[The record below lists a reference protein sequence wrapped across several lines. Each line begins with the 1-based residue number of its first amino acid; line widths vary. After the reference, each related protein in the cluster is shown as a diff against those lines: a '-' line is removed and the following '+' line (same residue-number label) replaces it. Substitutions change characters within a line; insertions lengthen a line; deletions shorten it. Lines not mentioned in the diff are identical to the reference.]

1 MDSARSRILSR
12 IRRSASGADETAR
25 AAAVTQRLADP
36 RRNIV
41 PERGRGDE
49 AHRIA
54 VFQRMMEG
62 VGGTVEIL
70 DDVNDVPASVAQYL
84 RSTNRPARIRH
95 GSDERLA
102 SLPWHRAQTLAVEEG
117 RAQDAD
123 TASLTHAFAGV
134 AESGTVVQLS
144 GAANPTTLN
153 FLPEAHIV
161 LLDAGDLHASY
172 EEVWSR
178 LREIYGEGRMPR
190 TVNMISGPS
199 RTADI
204 EQTIVRPAHGPK
216 DMHVII
222 VRSRK

>member
-1 MDSARSRILSR
+1 VDSVRARILSR
-12 IRRSASGADETAR
+12 IRRSASKGDEAAR
-25 AAAVTQRLADP
+25 AAAVDKRLEDP

-41 PERGRGDE
+41 PERGQGDE

-54 VFQRMMEG
+54 LFRRMMEA

-70 DDVNDVPASVAQYL
+70 DDVNDVPASVSQYL
-84 RSTNRPARIRH
+84 RNTNRPARIRH
-95 GSDERLA
+95 GSDEALTK
-102 SLPWHRAQTLAVEEG
+102 LPWHRAQTLEVEGG
-117 RAQDAD
+117 RAKDAD

-134 AESGTVVQLS
+134 AESGTIVQLS
-144 GAANPTTLN
+144 GSANPTTLN

-161 LLDAGDLHASY
+161 LLEAKDLHGSY
-172 EEVWSR
+172 EEVWTR
-178 LREIYGEGRMPR
+178 LREIFPRGQMPR

-222 VRSRK
+222 IRTA

>member
-1 MDSARSRILSR
+1 MDSARARILSR
-12 IRRSASGADETAR
+12 IRRSTVKGDEAERRNAIDT
-25 AAAVTQRLADP
+25 RLKNP
-36 RRNIV
+36 ERNIV
-41 PERGRGDE
+41 PGRGQGDE
-49 AHRIA
+49 AHRIQ
-54 VFQRMMEG
+54 VFTRMMES

-84 RSTNRPARIRH
+84 RNTNRPAQIRR
-95 GSDERLA
+95 GSDEHLA
-102 SLPWHRAQTLAVEEG
+102 NLPWHRAQTLEVNEG

-134 AESGTVVQLS
+134 AESGTIVQIS
-144 GAANPTTLN
+144 GSANPTTLN

-161 LLDAGDLHASY
+161 LLEAKDLHASY
-172 EEVWSR
+172 EEAWVR
-178 LREIYGEGRMPR
+178 LREIYGPGQMPR

-222 VRSRK
+222 IRSP

>member
-1 MDSARSRILSR
+1 MDSARVRILSR
-12 IRRSASGADETAR
+12 IRRSAPKGDDAARQRAVDE
-25 AAAVTQRLADP
+25 RLGNP

-41 PERGRGDE
+41 PGRGEGDE

-54 VFQRMMEG
+54 VFQRMMES
-62 VGGTVEIL
+62 VGGTVEIV
-70 DDVNDVPASVAQYL
+70 DDVNDVPARIATYL
-84 RSTNRPARIRH
+84 RDTNRPARLRH
-95 GSDERLA
+95 GRDERLT
-102 SLPWHRAQTLAVEEG
+102 SLPWHRAQTLEVEEG

-134 AESGTVVQLS
+134 AESGTIVQLS

-161 LLDAGDLHASY
+161 LLEAKDLHASY
-172 EEVWSR
+172 EEVWAR
-178 LREIYGEGRMPR
+178 LREVHGPGQMPR

-222 VRSRK
+222 VRSQ

>member
-1 MDSARSRILSR
+1 VDNARSRILSR
-12 IRRSASGADETAR
+12 IRRSASKGDEAGR
-25 AAAVTQRLADP
+25 AAAVEKRLKDP

-41 PERGRGDE
+41 PDRGQGDE

-54 VFQRMMEG
+54 VFQRIMEG

-70 DDVNDVPASVAQYL
+70 DDLNDVPTSVARYL
-84 RSTNRPARIRH
+84 RDTNRPARVRR
-95 GSDERLA
+95 GSDELLGK
-102 SLPWHRAQTLAVEEG
+102 LPWHRAQTLEVEEG

-123 TASLTHAFAGV
+123 TASFTHAFAGV
-134 AESGTVVQLS
+134 AESGTIVQLS
-144 GAANPTTLN
+144 GGANPTTLN

-161 LLDAGDLHASY
+161 LLEAKDLHGSY
-172 EEVWSR
+172 EEVWTR
-178 LREIYGEGRMPR
+178 LREVYGQGQMPR

-222 VRSRK
+222 VRNP

>member
-1 MDSARSRILSR
+1 MDNPRARILSR
-12 IRRSASGADETAR
+12 IRRSQSKDDEAAR
-25 AAAVTQRLADP
+25 AAAVTERLEAP

-41 PERGRGDE
+41 PDRGQGDE

-95 GSDERLA
+95 GSDERLTN
-102 SLPWHRAQTLAVEEG
+102 LPWHRAQTLEVEQG

-134 AESGTVVQLS
+134 AESGTIVQLS
-144 GAANPTTLN
+144 GPANPTTLN
-153 FLPEAHIV
+153 FLPEA
-161 LLDAGDLHASY
+161 
-172 EEVWSR
+172 
-178 LREIYGEGRMPR
+178 
-190 TVNMISGPS
+190 
-199 RTADI
+199 
-204 EQTIVRPAHGPK
+204 
-216 DMHVII
+216 
-222 VRSRK
+222 

>member
-1 MDSARSRILSR
+1 MDNARTRILSR
-12 IRRSASGADETAR
+12 IRRSASGSDDAAR
-25 AAAVTQRLADP
+25 AAAVEKRLEDP
-36 RRNIV
+36 RRNLV
-41 PERGRGDE
+41 PNRGQGDE
-49 AHRIA
+49 THRIA
-54 VFQRMMEG
+54 VFQRMMEE

-84 RSTNRPARIRH
+84 RNTNRPARIRH
-95 GSDERLA
+95 GSDQFLTK
-102 SLPWHRAQTLAVEEG
+102 LPWHRAQTLEVQEG

-144 GAANPTTLN
+144 GGANPTTLN

-161 LLDAGDLHASY
+161 LLEAKDLHGSY
-172 EEVWSR
+172 EEVWTR
-178 LREIYGEGRMPR
+178 LREVYPHGQMPR

-222 VRSRK
+222 IRSP

>member
-1 MDSARSRILSR
+1 VDSARTRIFSR
-12 IRRSASGADETAR
+12 IRRSAPKGDETAR
-25 AAAVTQRLADP
+25 QEAVDERLDNP

-41 PERGRGDE
+41 PGRGEGDE
-49 AHRIA
+49 AHRIT

-70 DDVNDVPASVAQYL
+70 TDINDVPASVAQYL
-84 RSTNRPARIRH
+84 RSTNRPARLRH
-95 GSDERLA
+95 GSDERLTN
-102 SLPWHRAQTLAVEEG
+102 LPWHRAPTLEVDEG

-134 AESGTVVQLS
+134 AESGTIVQLS

-161 LLDAGDLHASY
+161 LLEAKDLYGSY
-172 EEVWSR
+172 EEVWAR
-178 LREIYGEGRMPR
+178 LREIHGAGAMPR

-222 VRSRK
+222 VRAP

>member
-1 MDSARSRILSR
+1 VDNARARILSR
-12 IRRSASGADETAR
+12 VRRSASKGDEAAR
-25 AAAVTQRLADP
+25 LAAVEKRLADP

-41 PERGRGDE
+41 PERGQGDE

-70 DDVNDVPASVAQYL
+70 ADINDVPASVAQYL
-84 RSTNRPARIRH
+84 RNTNRPARIRH
-95 GSDERLA
+95 GTDDSLTK
-102 SLPWHRAQTLAVEEG
+102 LPWHRAQTLEVEEG

-123 TASLTHAFAGV
+123 TASLTRAFAGV
-134 AESGTVVQLS
+134 AESGTIVQLS
-144 GAANPTTLN
+144 GSANPTTLN

-161 LLDAGDLHASY
+161 LLEAKDLHGSY
-172 EEVWSR
+172 EEVWTR
-178 LREIYGEGRMPR
+178 LREVYGEGQMPR

-222 VRSRK
+222 IKGP

>member
-1 MDSARSRILSR
+1 MDEARLRILSR
-12 IRRSASGADETAR
+12 IRRSQSRGDEAAR
-25 AAAVTQRLADP
+25 HRAVDERLDNP

-41 PERGRGDE
+41 PRRGEGDE

-54 VFQRMMEG
+54 VFQLMMEA
-62 VGGTVEIL
+62 VGGSVEVL
-70 DDVNDVPASVAQYL
+70 DHINEVPARVATYL
-84 RSTNRPARIRH
+84 RDTNRPARLRH
-95 GSDERLA
+95 GSDEMLA
-102 SLPWHRAQTLAVEEG
+102 NLPWHRARTLQVEEG
-117 RAQDAD
+117 RAHDVD

-134 AESGTVVQLS
+134 AESGTIIQLS

-161 LLDAGDLHASY
+161 LLEVKDLHASY
-172 EEVWSR
+172 EEVWLR
-178 LREIYGEGRMPR
+178 LRETYGKGEMPR

-222 VRSRK
+222 VRNS

>member
-1 MDSARSRILSR
+1 MDNARARILSR
-12 IRRSASGADETAR
+12 IRR
-25 AAAVTQRLADP
+25 AATK
-36 RRNIV
+36 
-41 PERGRGDE
+41 GDE
-49 AHRIA
+49 AARLAAVGQRLESPQRNLVPDRGQGDETHRIA
-54 VFQRMMEG
+54 VFQRMMES

-70 DDVNDVPASVAQYL
+70 TDINDVPASVAQYL
-84 RSTNRPARIRH
+84 RNTNRPARIRH
-95 GSDERLA
+95 GNDEQLTK
-102 SLPWHRAQTLAVEEG
+102 LPWHRAQTLEVEEG

-134 AESGTVVQLS
+134 AESGTIVQLS

-161 LLDAGDLHASY
+161 LLEAKDLHGSY
-172 EEVWSR
+172 EEVWAR
-178 LREIYGEGRMPR
+178 LRDAYGPGQMPR

-222 VRSRK
+222 VRAP

>member
-1 MDSARSRILSR
+1 MDNARDRILSR
-12 IRRSASGADETAR
+12 IRRSATKGDVVARRRAVDE
-25 AAAVTQRLADP
+25 RLAHP

-41 PERGRGDE
+41 PERGEGDE

-70 DDVNDVPASVAQYL
+70 DDVNDVPASVARYL
-84 RSTNRPARIRH
+84 RNTNRPARIRH
-95 GSDERLA
+95 GSDERLT
-102 SLPWHRAQTLAVEEG
+102 SLPWHRAQTLEVQEG
-117 RAQDAD
+117 RALDAD

-134 AESGTVVQLS
+134 AESGTIVQLS

-161 LLDAGDLHASY
+161 LLEAKDLHGSY
-172 EEVWSR
+172 EEVWAR
-178 LREIYGEGRMPR
+178 LRESYGPGQMPR

-222 VRSRK
+222 VRGP

>member
-1 MDSARSRILSR
+1 MDNARVRILSR
-12 IRRSASGADETAR
+12 IRRSMPQGDVVARRRAVDE
-25 AAAVTQRLADP
+25 RLTHP

-41 PERGRGDE
+41 PDRGEGDE

-54 VFQRMMEG
+54 VFQRMMEA

-70 DDVNDVPASVAQYL
+70 EDVNDVPASVATYL
-84 RSTNRPARIRH
+84 RNTNRPARIRH
-95 GSDERLA
+95 GSDERLT
-102 SLPWHRAQTLAVEEG
+102 SLPWHRAQTLEVEEG
-117 RAQDAD
+117 RALDAD

-134 AESGTVVQLS
+134 AETGTIVQLS

-161 LLDAGDLHASY
+161 LLEAKDLHGSY
-172 EEVWSR
+172 EEVWGR
-178 LREIYGEGRMPR
+178 LREIYGPGQMPR

-222 VRSRK
+222 VRSL

>member
-1 MDSARSRILSR
+1 MDNARSRIFSR
-12 IRRSASGADETAR
+12 IRRAMPKSDEASR
-25 AAAVTQRLADP
+25 KAAVDERIETP
-36 RRNIV
+36 RQNLV
-41 PERGRGDE
+41 PDRGTGDE
-49 AHRIA
+49 AHRLA
-54 VFQRMMEG
+54 VFQRMMEA

-70 DDVNDVPASVAQYL
+70 TDINDVPTSVAQYL
-84 RSTNRPARIRH
+84 RSTNRPARLRH
-95 GSDERLA
+95 GSDELLA
-102 SLPWHRAQTLAVEEG
+102 KLPWHRAQTLTVEEG

-134 AESGTVVQLS
+134 AESGTIVQLS

-161 LLDAGDLHASY
+161 LLEAKDLHGSY
-172 EEVWSR
+172 EEVWAR
-178 LREIYGEGRMPR
+178 LRDIHGPGRMPR

-222 VRSRK
+222 VKAP

>member
-1 MDSARSRILSR
+1 MDSARTRILSR
-12 IRRSASGADETAR
+12 IRRAVPQDNAAR
-25 AAAVTQRLADP
+25 AAAVEERLQNP
-36 RRNIV
+36 RRNTV
-41 PERGRGDE
+41 PNRGQGDE

-62 VGGTVEIL
+62 VGGTVEML
-70 DDVNDVPASVAQYL
+70 DDINDVPASVANYL
-84 RSTNRPARIRH
+84 RNTNRPARIRH
-95 GSDERLA
+95 GDDELVRK
-102 SLPWHRAQTLAVEEG
+102 LPWHRAQTLEVAEG

-134 AESGTVVQLS
+134 AESGTIVQLS

-161 LLDAGDLHASY
+161 LLEAKDLHGSY
-172 EEVWSR
+172 EEVWAQ
-178 LREIYGEGRMPR
+178 LREVHGQGEMPR
-190 TVNMISGPS
+190 SVNMISGPS

-222 VRSRK
+222 VRSA

>member
-1 MDSARSRILSR
+1 VDNARARIFAR
-12 IRRSASGADETAR
+12 IQRSMPKGDETAR
-25 AAAVTQRLADP
+25 KAAVDERLDHP

-41 PERGRGDE
+41 PDRGDGDE
-49 AHRIA
+49 TQRMA

-70 DDVNDVPASVAQYL
+70 DDVNDVPASIARYL
-84 RSTNRPARIRH
+84 RDTNRPARVRH
-95 GSDERLA
+95 GSDDRLTN
-102 SLPWHRAQTLAVEEG
+102 LPWHRAQTLEVAQG
-117 RAQDAD
+117 RAEDTD

-134 AESGTVVQLS
+134 AESGTIVQLS
-144 GAANPTTLN
+144 GKANPTTLN

-161 LLDAGDLHASY
+161 LLEAKDLHGNY
-172 EEVWSR
+172 EEVWAR
-178 LREIYGEGRMPR
+178 LREIDGPGQMPR

-222 VRSRK
+222 VKAP

>member
-1 MDSARSRILSR
+1 MDSARARILSR
-12 IRRSASGADETAR
+12 VRRSAAQADEAAR
-25 AAAVTQRLADP
+25 IALVEERLRHP
-36 RRNIV
+36 QQNLV
-41 PERGRGDE
+41 PERGQGDE

-54 VFQRMMEG
+54 TFTRMMEA
-62 VGGTVEIL
+62 VGGTVEVL
-70 DDVNDVPASVAQYL
+70 DDINDVPAAVAGYL
-84 RSTNRPARIRH
+84 RDTNRPARIRR
-95 GSDERLA
+95 GKDEKLA
-102 SLPWHRAQTLAVEEG
+102 TLPWHRTQTLEVAEG
-117 RAQDAD
+117 PAEDSD

-144 GAANPTTLN
+144 GPDNPTTLN

-161 LLDAGDLHASY
+161 LLDAQDLHASY
-172 EEVWSR
+172 EEGWAR
-178 LREIYGEGRMPR
+178 LRQVYGPGQMPR

-222 VRSRK
+222 VKNR